1 MLLPRTSDSSYCKRN
16 ARIFVCQLWD
26 RLLISTTRI
35 STTGTALNTCC
46 SSPAGAF
53 VQTVCPQQAAVLA
66 LKLPARCH
74 HLSWPD
80 EKLLGAEPLADM
92 PPLHPGDAH
101 APHAAADVALSYMHQ

>member
-1 MLLPRTSDSSYCKRN
+1 MSTIGAP
-16 ARIFVCQLWD
+16 
-26 RLLISTTRI
+26 LI
-35 STTGTALNTCC
+35 TCC

-80 EKLLGAEPLADM
+80 GKLLGAEPLADT
-92 PPLHPGDAH
+92 PPLHLGDAH
-101 APHAAADVALSYMHQ
+101 APCTMHNMPQQM